1 MANYIIIIL
10 LLYIILKDFKPLLFE
25 KKQEKVVDEVKEHRI
40 KQRQREFEN
49 ILNYSIDTAIE
60 SKRGE
65 R

>member
-10 LLYIILKDFKPLLFE
+10 LLYIILKDLIPLLPKRKEE
-25 KKQEKVVDEVKEHRI
+25 KQVDEVKEHRI
-40 KQRQREFEN
+40 KERQRELEN
-49 ILNYSIDTAIE
+49 IMNYSVDKAID